1 MNVVDLDKLG
11 LHPHHRLARGLRPA
25 ARALRSVL
33 GGASVLLV
41 ASAAYAQAPEKPA
54 APAAAAEPAPAPAPE
69 APAPAAGTPAP
80 AAEPPAPAAE
90 PPAASAE
97 PPGDPAAAPVAAD
110 AAAPANPDDLEVA
123 PAPGSGGLE
132 EVVVTVDRRKKD
144 LQDYSGTA
152 SAFSEKQLSRVGIT
166 GVAGLAT
173 AVPGLQIG
181 QNEGNTEVYIRGVG
195 NDNNA
200 EHGDMGVAIH
210 LDGVYLP
217 RPRGVGAMFYDI
229 ERVEVNSGPQGT
241 LRGRNAQGGTMDII
255 SNKPKLGEFGA
266 NAEATFGTFAERR
279 YQGMV
284 NIPIGDSLAVRVAGF
299 SSVHDPHWENAGP
312 LYDIKGPQAEDTYA
326 VRAQVKWQPVPALSV
341 LAGYDITK
349 ERGTSYVGANFDGL
363 FRRMNA
369 NGTPADAS
377 DDYLDPVDPNSVD
390 NPRRVYQ
397 QGAQPSEDM
406 THQGARLQITL
417 DAGPATIEALGSY
430 RDLNYRQVTG
440 ASAGVVDEN
449 FRFNDPLQP
458 VNPDN
463 WYSTYWLSKSQSWV
477 GEIRAYAPDTARLRW
492 TAGGFLLFED
502 QQVVLGQANDH
513 VGGYGGAEFNM
524 PDVNGDSQA
533 VYADATFDV
542 SEPFRIL
549 GGIRVTHETK
559 SRKNGLALGLGGFP
573 GQGDTTRLGT
583 EGYRPAFFG
592 RDIYSLP
599 VPSTLEQRVNIY
611 LDGIGSFGARDTLP
625 QLLCADPPAAEMG
638 QPQTPRVITVDGHL
652 RCSAG
657 PNPNLG
663 TDATGFGI
671 SATPQNESV
680 SNTFI
685 DWRGGVEYDLAKDA
699 LLYATV
705 STAHKAAGYN
715 DTVIRADQGTPFDTF
730 YDPESVISFELGS
743 KNVLLDRKLKANAS
757 LFYYLYQDQ
766 VFQQIVQIT
775 ENTSTDPTMSNAQLT
790 SLRQNSGASS
800 GIYGLDMDVTYALPL
815 GLQADLHLLLED
827 ARFKDD
833 TQVQDGRVG
842 YNLPNGGRYVVDIGG
857 KWLPRVSAIT
867 LNYALSQ
874 LIFTTFGSFNWVVDA
889 QSRSKSYM
897 TVFNGHGKALP
908 GIDFIVPNPGV
919 SSDYD
924 RLVAT
929 GKEGTACYPNCGAA
943 RLNDEVPAYTNV
955 NLGVGWTHPDGRIS
969 INGYVNNAFNV
980 AYATSIV
987 STPNLNLRFF
997 NPPRTAG
1004 VRMRVE
1010 W

>member
-1 MNVVDLDKLG
+1 MKVVNLDSMGRSSVREGKR
-11 LHPHHRLARGLRPA
+11 PRPFRLALGSMIGAVGL
-25 ARALRSVL
+25 V
-33 GGASVLLV
+33 LV
-41 ASAAYAQAPEKPA
+41 AGAAQAQDDKQQPA
-54 APAAAAEPAPAPAPE
+54 APEGAP
-69 APAPAAGTPAP
+69 
-80 AAEPPAPAAE
+80 AE
-90 PPAASAE
+90 PPAAAPAQPAPAE
-97 PPGDPAAAPVAAD
+97 
-110 AAAPANPDDLEVA
+110 AAPAAGAPTDAPPAEELA
-123 PAPGSGGLE
+123 PAAGAPSDGVAAEPLPDGTEPLPEEIAAAEAARGEGLE

-152 SAFSEKQLSRVGIT
+152 SAFSEKQLSRVGI
-166 GVAGLAT
+166 GSVAGLAS

-181 QNEGNTEVYIRGVG
+181 VNEGNTEVYIRGVG

-241 LRGRNAQGGTMDII
+241 LRGRNAQGGSMDII
-255 SNKPKLGEFGA
+255 TNKPKLGEFGA

-284 NIPIGDSLAVRVAGF
+284 NIPIGDTLAFRFAGF
-299 SSVHDPHWENAGP
+299 SSVHDPHWVNAGP
-312 LYDIKGPQAEDTYA
+312 LYDLKGPQAEDSYA
-326 VRAQVKWQPVPALSV
+326 FRGQVKWQPVPALTF
-341 LAGYDITK
+341 LGGYDLVK

-363 FRRMNA
+363 FRRMND
-369 NGTPADAS
+369 NGTPAVAV
-377 DDYLDPVDPNSVD
+377 DDYLDPVDPTSVD

-406 THQGARLQITL
+406 THQGARLQVTL
-417 DAGPATIEALGSY
+417 DAGPATIDALGSY
-430 RDLNYRQVTG
+430 RDLTYRQVTG
-440 ASAGVVDEN
+440 AAVGVVDDN
-449 FRFNDPLQP
+449 FRFNDPLNP

-463 WYSTYWLSKSQSWV
+463 WGSTYWLSKSQSWV
-477 GEIRAYAPDTARLRW
+477 GELRAYAPDTARLRW
-492 TAGGFLLFED
+492 TVGGFLLYED
-502 QQVVLGQANDH
+502 QQVVLSQVNDH

-524 PDVNGDSQA
+524 PNVSGDSQA
-533 VYADATFDV
+533 VYADATFDI
-542 SEPFRIL
+542 SEPFRVL
-549 GGIRVTHETK
+549 GGIRLTHETK
-559 SRKNGLALGLGGFP
+559 ARKDGLALGLGGFP
-573 GQGDTTRLGT
+573 GQGDATRLGT
-583 EGYRPAFFG
+583 EGYRPAFFD

-599 VPSTLEQRVNIY
+599 ADSTLEQRVNLY

-625 QLLCADPPAAEMG
+625 QLICADPPAAAPG
-638 QPQTPRVITVDGHL
+638 QPQRPRLEVQNGHL
-652 RCSAG
+652 RCTAG

-663 TDATGFGI
+663 TDESGFNI

-680 SNTFI
+680 SNTFV
-685 DWRGGVEYDLAKDA
+685 DWRGGVEYDLTPDA

-715 DTVIRADQGTPFDTF
+715 DTVIRADQGTPYDTF

-743 KNVLLDRKLKANAS
+743 KNVLFDRKLKANAS

-775 ENTSTDPTMSNAQLT
+775 ENTSMDPTMSNAQLT
-790 SLRQNSGASS
+790 SLRQNSGATS
-800 GIYGLDMDVTYALPL
+800 GVYGLDADITYALPA
-815 GLQADLHLLLED
+815 GLQADVHLLLED

-833 TQVQDGRVG
+833 TIVQDGRIG
-842 YNLPNGGRYVVDIGG
+842 YNLPNGGAYRVDIGG
-857 KWLPRVSAIT
+857 KWLPRVSAVT
-867 LNYALSQ
+867 VNYALSQ
-874 LIFTTFGSFNWVVDA
+874 LIFTGAGSFNWIVDA
-889 QSRSKSYM
+889 QTRSKSYM
-897 TVFNGHGKALP
+897 TVFNGEGRALP
-908 GIDFIVPNPGV
+908 PINFEIPAPGV

-924 RLVAT
+924 RLIAP
-929 GKEGTACYPNCGAA
+929 GQPGTACYPHCGEA
-943 RLNDEVPAYTNV
+943 RLNDVIPAYTNI
-955 NLGVGWTHPDGRIS
+955 NLGAGWTHPDGRLS

-1004 VRMRVE
+1004 VRMRVD

>member
-1 MNVVDLDKLG
+1 MNVVDLDKLV
-11 LHPHHRLARGLRPA
+11 LNQHHGLARGLRPA

-33 GGASVLLV
+33 GGVGVLLV
-41 ASAAYAQAPEKPA
+41 AGAAYAQAPEKPA
-54 APAAAAEPAPAPAPE
+54 AAAPAAPAEPAPAPAADP
-69 APAPAAGTPAP
+69 PAP

-90 PPAASAE
+90 PAA
-97 PPGDPAAAPVAAD
+97 AAAPVAAD
-110 AAAPANPDDLEVA
+110 AAPVAADAAAAPANPDDLEVN
-123 PAPGSGGLE
+123 PTPGSGGLD

-152 SAFSEKQLSRVGIT
+152 SAFSEKQLSRVGIS

-173 AVPGLQIG
+173 AVPGLQIST
-181 QNEGNTEVYIRGVG
+181 NEGNTEVYIRGVG

-241 LRGRNAQGGTMDII
+241 LRGRNAQGGSMDII

-284 NIPIGDSLAVRVAGF
+284 NIPIGDRLAVRVAGF
-299 SSVHDPHWENAGP
+299 SSVHDPHWQNAGP
-312 LYDIKGPQAEDTYA
+312 LYDIRAPQAEDSYA
-326 VRAQVKWQPVPALSV
+326 WRAQIKWQPVPALTI
-341 LAGYDITK
+341 LGGYDITK
-349 ERGTSYVGANFDGL
+349 ERGTSYVGANFDAL
-363 FRRMNA
+363 FRRMND
-369 NGTPADAS
+369 NGTPAMGA
-377 DDYLDPVDPNSVD
+377 DDYLEPVDPNSVD

-417 DAGPATIEALGSY
+417 DAGPAIIEALGSY
-430 RDLNYRQVTG
+430 RDLSYRQVTG
-440 ASAGVVDEN
+440 SSAGVVDDN
-449 FRFNDPLQP
+449 FRFNDPLAP
-458 VNPDN
+458 VDPDN
-463 WYSTYWLSKSQSWV
+463 WGSTYWLSKSQSWV
-477 GEIRAYAPDTARLRW
+477 GELRAYAPDTARLRW

-502 QQVVLGQANDH
+502 QQVVLGQASDH

-524 PDVNGDSQA
+524 PNVNGDSQA

-542 SEPFRIL
+542 SEPFRVL

-559 SRKNGLALGLGGFP
+559 SRKDGLALGLGGFP
-573 GQGDTTRLGT
+573 GQGATTRLGT
-583 EGYRPAFFG
+583 EGYRPAFFN

-599 VPSTLEQRVNIY
+599 VPSTLEQRVNLY

-625 QLLCADPPAAEMG
+625 QLICQDPVAAPMG

-652 RCSAG
+652 RCSNG

-663 TDATGFGI
+663 PNGFSI

-685 DWRGGVEYDLAKDA
+685 DWRGGVEYDLGKDE

-715 DTVIRADQGTPFDTF
+715 DTVIRADQGKPFDTF

-743 KNVLLDRKLKANAS
+743 KNVLLDRKLRANAS
-757 LFYYLYQDQ
+757 LFYYLYQNQ

-775 ENTSTDPTMSNAQLT
+775 ENTSADPTMSNAQVT
-790 SLRQNSGASS
+790 SLRQNSGATS

-815 GLQADLHLLLED
+815 GLQADVHLLLED
-827 ARFKDD
+827 ARFKDG
-833 TQVQDGRVG
+833 TVVQDGRVG
-842 YNLPNGGRYVVDIGG
+842 YNLPNGGRYLVDIGG
-857 KWLPRVSAIT
+857 KWLPRVSAVT

-874 LIFTTFGSFNWVVDA
+874 LIFTTSGSFNWIVDA
-889 QSRSKSYM
+889 QTRSKSYM

-908 GIDFIVPNPGV
+908 AIDFMVPNPGV

-955 NLGVGWTHPDGRIS
+955 NLGVGWTHPDGRIA
-969 INGYVNNAFNV
+969 ITGYVNNAFNV